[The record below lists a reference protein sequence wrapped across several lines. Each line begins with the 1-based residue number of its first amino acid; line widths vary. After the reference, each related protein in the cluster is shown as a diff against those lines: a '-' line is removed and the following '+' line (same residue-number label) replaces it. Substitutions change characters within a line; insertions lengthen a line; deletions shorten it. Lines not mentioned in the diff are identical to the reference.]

1 MTNPTSRKD
10 NEIYLGLT
18 VSADGTSISYR
29 TIGAGPAIVVV
40 PGALGMAKDFDGFA
54 RELAGRFTIHTIDRR
69 GRGESGPQGDDYSIE
84 KECEDIQA
92 VYNATDAQFLF
103 GHSFGGFVVL
113 ETARRD
119 ARIRKFAVYEP
130 GMSIDGSINMDWA
143 APCREELGQEKYSD
157 AFITFIRGVNPPMS
171 RVPRWLLRI
180 ILWFM
185 MKSDELQQK
194 YTLLSTTIPEHAEL
208 ARLNNTYNH
217 YDEITA
223 KVLLLVGKD
232 TQSGSPGWASTKLL
246 PVLRDAI
253 YMSFPNLDHLGPEKA
268 PKDIAA
274 AVSEFFGDGRV

>member
-1 MTNPTSRKD
+1 MSEPTTRKD
-10 NEIYLGLT
+10 NEIHLGRT

-29 TIGAGPAIVVV
+29 TVGAGPAIVVV

-54 RELAGRFTIHTIDRR
+54 RELAGRFTIHIIDRR

-92 VYNATDAQFLF
+92 VYNATHATFLF

-130 GMSIDGSINMDWA
+130 GMSIDGSINMSWA
-143 APCREELGQEKYSD
+143 TPCREELDQEKYSD
-157 AFITFIRGVNPPMS
+157 AFITFIRGVNPAMS
-171 RVPRWLLRI
+171 RVPRWLFRI

-185 MKSDELQQK
+185 MKQDELQQK
-194 YTLLSTTIPEHAEL
+194 CTLLSTTIPEHAEL

-217 YDEITA
+217 YNEITA

-232 TQSGSPGWASTKLL
+232 TQPGSPGWSSTKLL
-246 PVLRDAI
+246 PVLRDATC
-253 YMSFPNLDHLGPEKA
+253 MSFPQLDHLGPEKA

-274 AVSEFFGDGRV
+274 AVSEFFEDRRV